1 MIQLIM
7 MINAR
12 KSFTVQELADEFG
25 LSKRTIARDLDELS
39 SLGVPVYSVQGRG
52 GGYRLLQERLLPPI
66 SFTESEAVAL
76 FFACQSLDY
85 FSSVP
90 FGEGAETAL
99 NKFYYYL
106 PTDVKDRIDRLKNKV
121 MIWSPY
127 RPMSTEVLNT
137 LMQAI
142 MMKSVVTVEYSS
154 RGGATKR
161 DIQPIGLY
169 ASSGYWYC
177 PAFCFLREEIRQF
190 RVDRIGSATLN
201 ESISCREDVDQLS
214 LLDKPVTDQLEQI
227 VLRLAFTSQGV
238 WQVESNA
245 RFAPFLERMDDG
257 SGAADV
263 PIAHKDFLFHMDL
276 LWKLGEDV
284 TVLGPEEAIQWMRSK
299 IESLSRL
306 YL

>member
-1 MIQLIM
+1 M

-85 FSSVP
+85 LSTVP
-90 FGEGAETAL
+90 FGDGATTAL
-99 NKFYYYL
+99 HKFYHYL
-106 PTDVKDRIDRLKNKV
+106 PADARERIDRLKNKV

-137 LMQAI
+137 MMQAI
-142 MMKSVVTVEYSS
+142 MIPSIVTVEYSS
-154 RGGATKR
+154 GNGVTTR

-177 PAFCFLREEIRQF
+177 PAYCFKRKEIRQF
-190 RVDRIGSATLN
+190 RVDRIRTAVLN
-201 ESISCREDVDQLS
+201 ASIRCREDVDQLS
-214 LLDKPVTDQLEQI
+214 LLDKPVTDPSEGI
-227 VLRLAFTSQGV
+227 VLRLSLTSEGL
-238 WQVESNA
+238 WHLESNA
-245 RFAPFLERMDDG
+245 RFAPYLQRRDDG
-257 SGAADV
+257 SGSADV
-263 PIAHKDFLFHMDL
+263 PIASKDLPFYMDL
-276 LWKLGEDV
+276 IWKLREDV
-284 TVLGPEEAIQWMRSK
+284 TVLGPKEAIQWMRGK
-299 IESLSRL
+299 IEAMGFL
-306 YL
+306 YP